1 MRETSVTLPIAYMI
15 ETLRSNGVSNEE
27 LLIQIKQKDISP
39 WEELKSPFDFDELVK
54 LYDQNQNTFNS
65 IILDGYTVKFVTMR
79 GLQTLLKLRFD
90 KMSERDYQ
98 LTNKGITRLRMEE
111 HQLTTLKQMLSRN
124 WIISESDS
132 QNNIQE
138 SIEISILLT

>member
-1 MRETSVTLPIAYMI
+1 M
-15 ETLRSNGVSNEE
+15 
-27 LLIQIKQKDISP
+27 
-39 WEELKSPFDFDELVK
+39 KSPFDFNELVK
-54 LYDQNQNTFNS
+54 LYNQNQNTFNS

-90 KMSERDYQ
+90 KISERDYQ
-98 LTNKGITRLRMEE
+98 LTNKGITQLRIEE

-124 WIISESDS
+124 WIISESGS

-138 SIEISILLT
+138 TIEISILLT

>member
-1 MRETSVTLPIAYMI
+1 MKETSVTLPIAYMI
-15 ETLRSNGVSNEE
+15 ETLRSNGVSNEK

-39 WEELKSPFDFDELVK
+39 WEELESPFDFNELVK

-90 KMSERDYQ
+90 KISERDYQ
-98 LTNKGITRLRMEE
+98 LTNKGITQLRIEE

-124 WIISESDS
+124 WIISESGS

-138 SIEISILLT
+138 TIEISILLT